1 MSSSCRLRRLLGSR
15 RGAFSVLLL
24 GVAPLSQAQ
33 TPAGAPTQGGP
44 PPMEE
49 IVVFG
54 RGLELL
60 GSADAATEGSVG
72 GADLLVRPMLKV
84 AELLEAVPGMVAA
97 QHSGSGKANQYFLR
111 GFNLDHGTDF
121 TTYVDGVP
129 WNLRSHGH
137 GQGYLDVNGL
147 LPEVVDRIEYRK
159 GPYRGDVGDF
169 AMVGASFIRTVDRFD
184 APFLALESGNFGWQR
199 LAGGGSVDVG
209 DGVLTGMA
217 QVKQYDGPWSLD
229 EGLEHFAVWGKYLRP
244 TSFGDVAFTLSGY
257 EGNWHPTEQIAERA
271 IGTAACADEFCSLD
285 PTADGDTS
293 RWIGTVQLTADVWDA
308 SAYVQHY
315 DWFMQSNPTYDAQIN
330 QFDKRSTIGGRYNRT
345 LLESE
350 SFDVDVGGEFRYDDI
365 GPVGL
370 DNFDAG
376 AFVSNI
382 SDNAIEETSYSVYAD
397 ATWYIN
403 DQLRLFGALRADHYD
418 FDVKANSPGSFAG
431 SATDSLVTPKVGLA
445 YAVTNQ
451 IELYANWG
459 EGFHSNDARG
469 VVNILD
475 PVPGLSKGTGQELG
489 GRFEIGDVKI
499 TAAYWWLDQDSELI
513 FVGDSNSV
521 EPKGASER
529 EGYELTAFWRPFD
542 WLGIDAVYTGSQA
555 RYVNNPE
562 GRYVEGSV
570 EHAGQIGFSAVRD
583 RWEASMRLRYLGPYA
598 MTADNSQ
605 RADALTTV
613 GLRGAYNF
621 DDFTVYA
628 EVINAL
634 DSDGKDIAYY
644 YPAYISG
651 LDPAGLT
658 SDDIDCDLVNC
669 RMSRAT
675 EPRTFR
681 IGVRYNF

>member
-1 MSSSCRLRRLLGSR
+1 MYGATVFQRFAGPRQGALAVVLSS
-15 RGAFSVLLL
+15 A
-24 GVAPLSQAQ
+24 APLALAQ
-33 TPAGAPTQGGP
+33 TAAGLQTPP
-44 PPMEE
+44 NLPPMEE

-60 GSADAATEGSVG
+60 GSADAASEGAVG

-84 AELLEAVPGMVAA
+84 AELLEAVPGLVAA

-111 GFNLDHGTDF
+111 GVNLDHGFDF
-121 TTYVDGVP
+121 TVYVDGMP

-169 AMVGASFIRTVDRFD
+169 AMVGASFIQTIDRFD
-184 APFLALESGNFGWQR
+184 APFVSLESGNFGWGR
-199 LAGGGSVDVG
+199 LAGGGTVDVG
-209 DGVLTGMA
+209 DGVLTGIA
-217 QVKQYDGPWSLD
+217 QVKQYDGPWGRD
-229 EGLEHFAVWGKYLRP
+229 EGLEHFSVWGKYLRP

-257 EGNWHPTEQIAERA
+257 EGNWHPTEQVAERA
-271 IGTAACADEFCSLD
+271 IGTPVCVDEFCTLD

-293 RWIGTVQLTADVWDA
+293 RWIGTVQLTAESWDA
-308 SAYVQHY
+308 SAYVQQY

-330 QFDKRSTIGGRYNRT
+330 QFDKRWTVGGRYNRT

-350 SFDVDVGGEFRYDDI
+350 AFEVLVGGEFRYDDI

-376 AFVSNI
+376 EFVSNI
-382 SDNAIEETSYSVYAD
+382 SDNAIKETSIGLYAE
-397 ATWYIN
+397 ATWYVN
-403 DQLRLFGALRADHYD
+403 DDLRLFGVLRSDHYD

-431 SATDSLVTPKVGLA
+431 STTDSLVTPKIGLA
-445 YAVTNQ
+445 YALSDWV
-451 IELYANWG
+451 ELYANWG

-469 VVNILD
+469 VVNTAD
-475 PVPGLSKGTGQELG
+475 PIPALSPGTGQELG
-489 GRFEIGDVKI
+489 GRFEIGDFKI
-499 TAAYWWLDQDSELI
+499 TAVYWWLDQDSELI

-529 EGYELTAFWRPFD
+529 QGYELTAFWRPFD
-542 WLGIDAVYTGSQA
+542 WLGIDAVYTGSKA
-555 RYVNNPE
+555 HYVDNPE
-562 GRYVEGSV
+562 GRYIEGSV
-570 EHAGQIGFSAVRD
+570 EHAGQLGISAVRD

-598 MTADNSQ
+598 MTPDNSQ
-605 RADALTTV
+605 RAEPLTTV
-613 GLRGAYNF
+613 GVRGAYNF
-621 DDFTVYA
+621 ETMTLYA
-628 EVINAL
+628 EVTNVF
-634 DSDGKDIAYY
+634 DSNGKDIAYY
-644 YPAYISG
+644 YPAYITG

-658 SDDIDCDLVNC
+658 SDDIDCDTVNC

-681 IGVRYNF
+681 IGVKYRF

>member
-1 MSSSCRLRRLLGSR
+1 MNMLTDPQASVCQCLVAAVLSS
-15 RGAFSVLLL
+15 AMP
-24 GVAPLSQAQ
+24 VAIAQ
-33 TPAGAPTQGGP
+33 TSTGGQTGGNP
-44 PPMEE
+44 PPLEE

-84 AELLEAVPGMVAA
+84 AELLEAVPGLVAA

-111 GFNLDHGTDF
+111 GVNLDHGFDF
-121 TTYVDGVP
+121 TTYVDGAP

-169 AMVGASFIRTVDRFD
+169 AMVGASFIRTIDRFD
-184 APFLALESGNFGWQR
+184 APFVSLESGNFGWGR

-209 DGVLTGMA
+209 DGVLTGIA
-217 QVKQYDGPWSLD
+217 QVKQYDGPWQRD
-229 EGLEHFAVWGKYLRP
+229 EGFEHFAVWGKYLRP
-244 TSFGDVAFTLSGY
+244 TSFGDMTFTLSGY
-257 EGNWHPTEQIAERA
+257 EGDWHPTEQVAERA
-271 IGTAACADEFCSLD
+271 IGTPVCADAFCTLD

-293 RWIGTVQLTADVWDA
+293 RWIGTVQLTAETWDA

-330 QFDKRSTIGGRYNRT
+330 QFDKRWTIGGRYNRT

-350 SFDVDVGGEFRYDDI
+350 SFEVLVGGDFRYDDI

-370 DNFDAG
+370 DNYDG
-376 AFVSNI
+376 GVFVSNI
-382 SDNAIEETSYSVYAD
+382 SDNAILETSIGMYVD
-397 ATWYIN
+397 ASWYVN
-403 DQLRLFGALRADHYD
+403 DELRVFGALRADYFD
-418 FDVKANSPGSFAG
+418 FDVDANSPGSFAG
-431 SATDSLVTPKVGLA
+431 STTDSLVMPKIGLA
-445 YAVTNQ
+445 YAMSDQV
-451 IELYANWG
+451 ELYANWG

-469 VVNILD
+469 VVNAAD
-475 PVPGLSKGTGQELG
+475 PIPGLSQGTGQELG
-489 GRFEIGDVKI
+489 GRFEIGDFKI

-529 EGYELTAFWRPFD
+529 DGYELTVFWRPYE
-542 WLGIDAVYTGSQA
+542 WLGIDAVYTESKA
-555 RYVNNPE
+555 HYVDNPE
-562 GRYVEGSV
+562 GRYIEGSV
-570 EHAGQIGFSAVRD
+570 EHSGQFGISAVQD

-598 MTADNSQ
+598 MTPDNAQ
-605 RADALTTV
+605 RAESLTTV

-621 DDFTVYA
+621 DTFTVYA
-628 EVINAL
+628 EVINVF
-634 DSDGKDIAYY
+634 DSDGKDIAYW
-644 YPAYISG
+644 YPAYIAG

-658 SDDIDCDLVNC
+658 SGDIDCATVNC

-681 IGVRYNF
+681 VGLKYGF